1 MSAVYFC
8 SAVKVLLIDIS
19 SHADKSNN
27 WGPLISSPSSPSSSP
42 HWWWWSWRA
51 LLQFGQWC
59 MLLQVPEVF
68 FSLIFGTGLIGDWLI
83 RQTQGTDPQTQRE
96 LAPTFSCS
104 CWWLMLS
111 ALGSASSPSTEEWVS
126 HPEAEEE
133 GSETPAVGRKAGV
146 EDAFLRLKKAI
157 FLSLFLLLELGLI
170 LFFTGEG
177 TWVAKF
183 PLVSKVKQ
191 VSPKLS
197 LKEKSPPRYPKVLA
211 MSITLALIGISF
223 LWVLVAIVLLL
234 GWGEKEC
241 LVSHRPHIAFTALWT
256 WQKPASNWK
265 ILNQLGHVLL
275 VLSTCIL

>member
-8 SAVKVLLIDIS
+8 SAVKVLLFDIF
-19 SHADKSNN
+19 SHAGKSNN
-27 WGPLISSPSSPSSSP
+27 WGPLISSPFSSSTSP
-42 HWWWWSWRA
+42 HWWCWSWRA

-96 LAPTFSCS
+96 LTPTHSSS

-111 ALGSASSPSTEEWVS
+111 ALGSASSPSVEEWMS

-146 EDAFLRLKKAI
+146 EEAFLRLKKAI

-170 LFFTGEG
+170 LC
-177 TWVAKF
+177 KF
-183 PLVSKVKQ
+183 GFR
-191 VSPKLS
+191 
-197 LKEKSPPRYPKVLA
+197 KS
-211 MSITLALIGISF
+211 
-223 LWVLVAIVLLL
+223 
-234 GWGEKEC
+234 C
-241 LVSHRPHIAFTALWT
+241 LCKRNDKYEVWINNANERVT
-256 WQKPASNWK
+256 
-265 ILNQLGHVLL
+265 
-275 VLSTCIL
+275 